1 MTERGRAVI
10 GVFGKAPWRA
20 EYFKLRWDG
29 EPFRTFDA
37 WLTDN
42 VEWAALH
49 AASAFGEASRAGGVN
64 AFVFRPKGGQGV
76 LAGAIAAST
85 DSAGRNFPLVV
96 AASLLGSPAA
106 PASHPEVL
114 PLVLE
119 DFWQLASEVVVAVQ
133 GAGSA
138 ERAASAAPTDFS
150 WGIDGPDARAAYAE
164 WSAALPVG
172 DLFTLVYGPGGLAVG
187 AGAVRFVVEAVRPIR
202 GVEQPR
208 TPLTLR
214 LPLGAAGGA
223 AVCFWVDLVRRSAA
237 WRSTIPSFFWSHDGA
252 AGSLL
257 LHLGDAP
264 RSTLAEMWTSASPRS
279 ELCDLTL
286 PLSDEQLRA
295 IPELPP
301 GLARCFAGQ
310 HRVADLLAVAGPA
323 SPA

>member
-1 MTERGRAVI
+1 MMERGRAAI
-10 GVFGKAPWRA
+10 GIFGKAPWRA

-29 EPFRTFDA
+29 EPFRSFDA

-49 AASAFGEASRAGGVN
+49 AASAFAEASRAGSVN
-64 AFVFRPKGGQGV
+64 AFVFRPRGGQGV
-76 LAGAIAAST
+76 LAGAIAGST

-96 AASLLGSPAA
+96 AASLMGSSAA
-106 PASHPEVL
+106 MASYPEVL

-119 DFWQLASEVVVAVQ
+119 DFWQLASEVAVAVQ

-138 ERAASAAPTDFS
+138 EQASSAAPTDFT
-150 WGIDGPDARAAYAE
+150 WGIEGSEARAAYAE
-164 WSAALPVG
+164 WSAALPLG
-172 DLFTLVYGPGGLAVG
+172 DLFTLVYGPGGLNVG

-223 AVCFWVDLVRRSAA
+223 AVCFWVDLVRRSAE

-264 RSTLAEMWTSASPRS
+264 RSTLADLWTNASQRA
-279 ELCDLTL
+279 ELCDLTQ
-286 PLSDEQLRA
+286 PISSEQLRA

-301 GLARCFAGQ
+301 GLARCFDAN
-310 HRVADLLAVAGPA
+310 HRVAELMAVVGSAGPA
-323 SPA
+323 